1 MAHGAGSVAKVTIA
15 GLPVVGGGFGQH
27 SWQFKLGTA
36 APEVAWRLPPYVAA
50 VVLALKETEIVMEAP
65 SGRTL
70 KIERVVVVRELPS
83 PDPMERIVV
92 LSDIRWY
99 WPRLHMRK
107 LFNLRTQSG
116 TRLLLQ
122 TAQGVPTPALPVTDE
137 ITFAPPSLKDDQTP
151 WKAKEILAD
160 ILTTMTAAYG
170 GKFVDLSRAR
180 PSLIT
185 NDLKVDARSD
195 IALVQALSRVGGV
208 DVRVRPDSTV
218 EIIDA
223 YLGAEI
229 PILQKAVPY
238 SLWALGQLRIID
250 MSHVAPKSIT
260 VYYEREVEVRAD
272 GWEPEAVNTQ
282 TVAQNSEPFI
292 EEVIKVSDLQ
302 LQVPGQ
308 RTAVQGEYLPVDTW
322 LGAVEAVGDRLS
334 LGSFPTP
341 GPLTRKIACQK
352 WFGPML
358 ELLYV
363 TFLQKEPDEV
373 WAARIAAFRRDYRT
387 LWRLNRN
394 FSTRILPGSIRPVRA
409 ALINASN
416 GLRAPSTVYLDYARR
431 PSLRGLRVE
440 ITAGYNQNSIPG
452 VPMSQKPGPV
462 KIYDDPAFPFQ
473 VYPLNDAKIAPW
485 GLNVEDATVGVF
497 RIGPLRDPEGKT
509 ADYAPGLVQSLPVV
523 SPAGVVLTK
532 APATWELAELT
543 YTHRV
548 TFIFSCVPLG
558 PNNTDAALHAYE
570 VSAAQALAKLGVPAS
585 AVNAQGPNFDM
596 RVMPGL
602 SRARC
607 AWGDEVREQILSCFT
622 GDGSGGQSLI
632 PVNDDELMEYAQ
644 ASAAVLMAPLLDHV
658 EGQATIEFSPSL
670 MPIGSMNSV
679 SHGVDPN
686 GNFYTSMNCA
696 QAVPPIQPE
705 HLLSPGAR
713 AILFGAIGQVP

>member
-1 MAHGAGSVAKVTIA
+1 MAQDPSRVAKVTIA
-15 GLPVVGGGFGQH
+15 GLPIAGGAFGQH
-27 SWQFKLGTA
+27 SWQFKIGTA
-36 APEVAWRLPPYVAA
+36 APEVVWRLAPDVAA
-50 VVLALKETEIVMEAP
+50 AVLALKETEILMEAP
-65 SGRTL
+65 SGRSIR
-70 KIERVVVVRELPS
+70 IERVVVVKELPS
-83 PDPMERIVV
+83 NDPLERLVV

-99 WPRLHMRK
+99 WSRIHMRK
-107 LFNLRTQSG
+107 LYNLRTQSG

-122 TAQGVPTPALPVTDE
+122 DAQGIPTPALPITDE
-137 ITFAPPSLKDDQTP
+137 ITFAPPSLKADQTP
-151 WKAKEILAD
+151 WKAKEILND
-160 ILTTMTAAYG
+160 ILTAMTSVYG
-170 GKFVDLSRAR
+170 GKFVDLSRDR

-185 NDLKVDARSD
+185 NDLRVDARSD
-195 IALVQALSRVGGV
+195 VALVQALSRVGGV

-229 PILQKAVPY
+229 PVLQQAVPY
-238 SLWALGQLRIID
+238 SLWSLGQLRIID

-272 GWEPEAVNTQ
+272 GWEPEAVNSQ
-282 TVAQNSEPFI
+282 VERNNEPFV
-292 EEVIKVSDLQ
+292 EEVITVTDLR

-308 RTAVQGEYLPVDTW
+308 RTAIQGEYLPVDQW
-322 LGAVEAVGDRLS
+322 LEAVEATGDRLS
-334 LGSFPTP
+334 LNATVGP
-341 GPLTRKIACQK
+341 GPLTRKKADDT

-363 TFLQKEPDEV
+363 TWLQSEPDEV
-373 WAARIAAFRRDYRT
+373 WAARIGAFRRDYRT

-394 FSTRILPGSIRPVRA
+394 FSTRILPGSIRAVRA
-409 ALINASN
+409 ALINAAT
-416 GLRAPSTVYLDYARR
+416 GLRARSTVYLDYARR

-440 ITAGYNQNSIPG
+440 KTGGYNQNSIPG
-452 VPMSQKPGPV
+452 TPMSQNPGPE
-462 KIYDDPAFPFQ
+462 KIYDDPSFPAQ
-473 VYPLNDAKIAPW
+473 VYSLNDGKIAPW
-485 GLNVEDATVGVF
+485 GLNVEDPTVGVF
-497 RIGPLRDPEGKT
+497 RVVPLRDPEGKT
-509 ADYAPGLVQSLPVV
+509 ADYAPGLIQRLPGV
-523 SPAGVVLTK
+523 SPAAIALSNV
-532 APATWELAELT
+532 PATWELAKLI

-670 MPIGSMNSV
+670 MPIGSMNNV